1 MIEKQEHRG
10 SIQCWRWGRLGGA
23 GSTVAY
29 WAAASSPP
37 LIPGSGEVGNEV
49 EVTHGGAR
57 RVTLLVHK
65 PLPLTGV
72 HTACVHVACVLMAYT
87 YEAGPRWLQLTVGGA
102 LVCHFSSLL

>member
-1 MIEKQEHRG
+1 MLEMGKPGRG
-10 SIQCWRWGRLGGA
+10 WAS
-23 GSTVAY
+23 

-57 RVTLLVHK
+57 RVALLVHK

-72 HTACVHVACVLMAYT
+72 HTACVHVACILMACSC
-87 YEAGPRWLQLTVGGA
+87 EAGPRWLQLTVGGA
-102 LVCHFSSLL
+102 LVRHFSSLL